1 MAEISNRRCSIAVT
15 VEELFTV
22 CPCKEKYFDIV
33 IRNSSG
39 ETVANGKVAGGDS
52 AVFSLPCG
60 GSYLVT
66 AIGDANSSPRAQTRR
81 VRCACGEAGG
91 VTFIFTI
98 YEPMCSK
105 EIDPCCDPCH
115 DHCHHHC
122 HDHCHDHCRD
132 HCCDDCC
139 DGEGDCY
146 QLTIS
151 KC

>member
-1 MAEISNRRCSIAVT
+1 MAVT
-15 VEELFTV
+15 IEELFTV

-39 ETVANGKVAGGDS
+39 ETVATGKVAVGDS
-52 AVFSLPCG
+52 AVFSLPCNG
-60 GSYLVT
+60 IYLVT

-81 VRCACGEAGG
+81 VRCNCGEANG

-105 EIDPCCDPCH
+105 EIDPCCDPC
-115 DHCHHHC
+115 CKPC
-122 HDHCHDHCRD
+122 KP
-132 HCCDDCC
+132 CCDDDCC
-139 DGEGDCY
+139 DDGDCY

>member
-1 MAEISNRRCSIAVT
+1 MADISNRRCSVAVT

-22 CPCKEKYFDIV
+22 CPCKEKYFDIQ

-39 ETVANGKVAGGDS
+39 ETVATGKVAGGDS

-81 VRCACGEAGG
+81 ITCECGRANG

-105 EIDPCCDPCH
+105 EISPCCDPCCDPC
-115 DHCHHHC
+115 CNC
-122 HDHCHDHCRD
+122 CEP
-132 HCCDDCC
+132 CCDD
-139 DGEGDCY
+139 GSNCY
-146 QLTIS
+146 QLTIQR
-151 KC
+151 CNG